1 MFFTGKKGPKT
12 FFSTQKN
19 LFLKIF
25 FLQKNIVHIKKIKV
39 KFSQI
44 FLMIISSQKRQNKI
58 AKTKKAPGNRIRVNK
73 IVLCFNHNNID
84 IFIVVN
90 TEQSLKMY

>member
-25 FLQKNIVHIKKIKV
+25 FAEKYCSHQKNK
-39 KFSQI
+39 SQI
-44 FLMIISSQKRQNKI
+44 FPDFFDDYFKP
-58 AKTKKAPGNRIRVNK
+58 KKAK
-73 IVLCFNHNNID
+73 
-84 IFIVVN
+84 
-90 TEQSLKMY
+90 

>member
-19 LFLKIF
+19 LFLKKN

-39 KFSQI
+39 QFSQI
-44 FLMIISSQKRQNKI
+44 CLMIISSQKRQIKI
-58 AKTKKAPGNRIRVNK
+58 AKTKKAPGKRIRDNQAEKLKSCK
-73 IVLCFNHNNID
+73 INR
-84 IFIVVN
+84 
-90 TEQSLKMY
+90 

>member
-1 MFFTGKKGPKT
+1 MFFTAKKGPKA
-12 FFSTQKN
+12 FFSTKKIF
-19 LFLKIF
+19 FLKKK

-58 AKTKKAPGNRIRVNK
+58 AKTKKALGNRIRVK
-73 IVLCFNHNNID
+73 KAFNTIYRSGIGDQLTN
-84 IFIVVN
+84 
-90 TEQSLKMY
+90 

>member
-25 FLQKNIVHIKKIKV
+25 FFAEKYCSHQKNK
-39 KFSQI
+39 SQI
-44 FLMIISSQKRQNKI
+44 FPDFFDDYFKP
-58 AKTKKAPGNRIRVNK
+58 KKAK
-73 IVLCFNHNNID
+73 
-84 IFIVVN
+84 
-90 TEQSLKMY
+90 

>member
-1 MFFTGKKGPKT
+1 MFFTAKKGPKT

-19 LFLKIF
+19 LFLKKI

-44 FLMIISSQKRQNKI
+44 FLMIISSQKRQIKI
-58 AKTKKAPGNRIRVNK
+58 AKTKKAPGKRIRDNQAEKLKSCK
-73 IVLCFNHNNID
+73 I
-84 IFIVVN
+84 
-90 TEQSLKMY
+90 KR